1 MSSSQK
7 KIVLLCFFCSLTILI
22 AIFSG
27 PHGQF
32 IIDEGVYQLMAR
44 SFAESG
50 SLIVWNGYEEFPSAE
65 LVLPFTRVYEGHL
78 VPQYPYLSAVLNYP
92 FYRLAGFEGLIILNA
107 IAFAGTVGVCFL
119 TARALF
125 RDTALALNACLIL
138 VFATYSWEYSQ
149 AAWPH
154 ALSMLFVATSVYFAV
169 AALMSPRPR
178 ASLALALAGG
188 AVAGFGAGIRL
199 DVIFVLPALVV
210 PFIFVRPWRPWC
222 ALAACLGT
230 VPGLAVLAATN
241 YAKFGVFSAF
251 AYSSNVSAGAADPR
265 SYLTIVLFGLAF
277 LAATWF
283 ISRPWGRELLRT
295 NRAAVLVGLTVLGG
309 ILFFTPALWCLV
321 SRMADGT
328 YQLLVDLRVRDL
340 DYAHGGL
347 TRGPGGGLIYIGG
360 LKKALLQSCPYLVML
375 AVPMAMLLRGTKDGL
390 SLGALLLT
398 PAAFVAAYAYFAW
411 DGGQSLN
418 LRYFTPILPFTS
430 VLAAFAWREIT
441 RDLPASRHR
450 LVIVA
455 GGTAGALYGAFII
468 IGPMAVWGPMTIE
481 RQEIVFLTLPL
492 VIAVFALAFVMAQMI
507 KPGEAVRSAA
517 SASLAVAL
525 VWSGM
530 VAFTYDFPHS
540 YGLRKARGALS
551 QTLARVIQADSVVL
565 TINPHLFYGLP
576 DDLRVRIAQPW
587 QDDFQGLRP
596 LVEFNLDR
604 DRAVYVWV
612 TEVMENE
619 VWERQLFDAFTVLP
633 LHEHRWGTFVQLVR
647 PSQKRGS
654 KSSG

>member
-1 MSSSQK
+1 M
-7 KIVLLCFFCSLTILI
+7 L
-22 AIFSG
+22 
-27 PHGQF
+27 
-32 IIDEGVYQLMAR
+32 
-44 SFAESG
+44 FA
-50 SLIVWNGYEEFPSAE
+50 
-65 LVLPFTRVYEGHL
+65 
-78 VPQYPYLSAVLNYP
+78 
-92 FYRLAGFEGLIILNA
+92 
-107 IAFAGTVGVCFL
+107 
-119 TARALF
+119 TARH
-125 RDTALALNACLIL
+125 
-138 VFATYSWEYSQ
+138 S
-149 AAWPH
+149 
-154 ALSMLFVATSVYFAV
+154 
-169 AALMSPRPR
+169 
-178 ASLALALAGG
+178 
-188 AVAGFGAGIRL
+188 
-199 DVIFVLPALVV
+199 
-210 PFIFVRPWRPWC
+210 
-222 ALAACLGT
+222 
-230 VPGLAVLAATN
+230 
-241 YAKFGVFSAF
+241 
-251 AYSSNVSAGAADPR
+251 
-265 SYLTIVLFGLAF
+265 
-277 LAATWF
+277 
-283 ISRPWGRELLRT
+283 GR
-295 NRAAVLVGLTVLGG
+295 
-309 ILFFTPALWCLV
+309 
-321 SRMADGT
+321 
-328 YQLLVDLRVRDL
+328 
-340 DYAHGGL
+340 H
-347 TRGPGGGLIYIGG
+347 GG

-390 SLGALLLT
+390 SLGALLLI

-455 GGTAGALYGAFII
+455 GGAAGALYGAFII
-468 IGPMAVWGPMTIE
+468 IGPIAVWGPMTIE

-587 QDDFQGLRP
+587 RDDFQGLRP

-612 TEVMENE
+612 TEVMEIE
-619 VWERQLFDAFTVLP
+619 AWERQLFDAFTVLP
-633 LHEHRWGTFVQLVR
+633 LHEHRWGTFVQLIG
-647 PSQKRGS
+647 PPQKRGS